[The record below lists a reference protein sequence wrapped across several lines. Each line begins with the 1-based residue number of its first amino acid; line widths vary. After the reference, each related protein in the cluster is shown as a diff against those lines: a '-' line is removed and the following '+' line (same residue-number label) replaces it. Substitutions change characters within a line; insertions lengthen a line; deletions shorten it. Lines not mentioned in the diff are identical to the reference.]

1 MTGRFS
7 DRLIKNCEDKKSHL
21 ALTLRPDVKKLPE
34 FIKKGY
40 KSLGA
45 ALYLYNKGFIDAV
58 CDILPAVVMP
68 LADYEVYGI
77 SGFVAFDATV
87 KYAKSKGMIVIADGK
102 RGGTKEDCMAYARAY
117 LAANDMGVSEDGS
130 AVIEGTFSVD
140 ALTVSPYSSCEGLR
154 DMVRFCDENSRGLFI
169 SAITTDSDKEDNF
182 ENIVCKEDEE
192 PLYKS
197 AIADG
202 GFFGK
207 NYVGDSGYSIVG
219 LAVKSAGDAY
229 EVRDIDSWGII
240 LVDADEDEYF
250 MTERYSEYFNADD
263 GQGALICVSKRIMY
277 AYENTEYSGKYS
289 AETYA
294 EAAREESVKLSK
306 KLKSVI

>member
-7 DRLIKNCEDKKSHL
+7 DNLIKKCKEKKSHL
-21 ALTLRPDVKKLPE
+21 ALTLRPDVKRLPE

-58 CDILPAVVMP
+58 CDVIPAVVMP
-68 LADYEVYGI
+68 LADYEAYGI

-102 RGGTKEDCMAYARAY
+102 RGGTKEDCEAYGRAY
-117 LAANDMGVSEDGS
+117 LSANDAGVSEDGG
-130 AVIEGTFSVD
+130 AVVEGTFSVD
-140 ALTVSPYSSCEGLR
+140 AITVSPYSSCEGLR
-154 DMVRFCDENSRGLFI
+154 DLVRLCDENSRGLFVC
-169 SAITTDSDKEDNF
+169 AMTTDSDKEDNF
-182 ENIVCKEDEE
+182 ENIICKEEEE

-197 AIADG
+197 ALADG
-202 GFFGK
+202 SFFGK
-207 NYVGDSGYSIVG
+207 NYIGESGYSIVG
-219 LAVKSAGDAY
+219 LAVKSAESAY
-229 EVRDIDSWGII
+229 EVRDIDTWGIV
-240 LVDADEDEYF
+240 LADADNDEYF
-250 MTERYSEYFNADD
+250 MTERYSEYFNSDD

-277 AYENTEYSGKYS
+277 AYESADYKGKYS

-294 EAAREESVKLSK
+294 EAAREETVKLSK
-306 KLKSVI
+306 KLESVI